1 MWIVI
6 ITFSQF
12 PIRPLLAQ
20 QSKLLNVVP
29 SVQQWNQS
37 EGVFQLRSSSRIVA
51 DPDCLDTL
59 SSDLEQFAHDLKAI
73 SGEELPVLSGRAG
86 PGDLHINLDLNK
98 PAVGSEAYSLEIGD
112 SVNLSANH
120 PAGAFYGLQTL
131 LQLFGQ
137 NLQIQRGKVLDYPRY
152 RERGIMVDIGRK
164 YFEIEYLEQ
173 MIRDLA
179 WKKMNFIHLHF
190 TDWHSFRLQSEL
202 FPGLAA
208 SQAYSKKDI
217 RRIQDFASKFHVM
230 VVPEIDLPAHATTIN
245 DYNPFLAFQCASMRS
260 ARWQGEEAN
269 QAGRAWILD
278 VTRREVRSWI
288 RALLDEW
295 IPLFDAPYF
304 HIGGDEWQYDKDK
317 LACPELMEAMRRE
330 GFEYP
335 GDLLVDWINET
346 NEQIK
351 SYGKITQIWNWWRFS
366 PSQRMQNQ
374 TSIQPARDIIINV
387 WNRPRLEEI
396 LEDGY
401 DVIITSEEGDEGL
414 YVTPFFGKKPGDYG
428 YFNSKVIYEEWR
440 PQESEQIRGFKVCL
454 WTDRVED
461 KPDEWFDQHIDLPKA
476 VLAERI
482 WGGPRDSS
490 IDGFRHRLAQ
500 VGEPPG
506 GLR

>member
-1 MWIVI
+1 
-6 ITFSQF
+6 
-12 PIRPLLAQ
+12 
-20 QSKLLNVVP
+20 
-29 SVQQWNQS
+29 
-37 EGVFQLRSSSRIVA
+37 
-51 DPDCLDTL
+51 
-59 SSDLEQFAHDLKAI
+59 
-73 SGEELPVLSGRAG
+73 
-86 PGDLHINLDLNK
+86 
-98 PAVGSEAYSLEIGD
+98 
-112 SVNLSANH
+112 
-120 PAGAFYGLQTL
+120 
-131 LQLFGQ
+131 
-137 NLQIQRGKVLDYPRY
+137 
-152 RERGIMVDIGRK
+152 
-164 YFEIEYLEQ
+164 
-173 MIRDLA
+173 
-179 WKKMNFIHLHF
+179 
-190 TDWHSFRLQSEL
+190 
-202 FPGLAA
+202 
-208 SQAYSKKDI
+208 
-217 RRIQDFASKFHVM
+217 M

-317 LACPELMEAMRRE
+317 FDCPEMMEATRNR

-335 GDLLVDWINET
+335 GDLLVEWINET

-351 SYGKITQIWNWWRFS
+351 SYGKTTQIWNWWRFS
-366 PSQRMQNQ
+366 PSERMQNQ

-396 LEDGY
+396 IEDGY

-414 YVTPFFGKKPGDYG
+414 YVTPFHGKKPGDYG
-428 YFNSKVIYEEWR
+428 YFNSKVIYENWR

-461 KPDEWFDQHIDLPKA
+461 KPDEWFDQYIDLPKA

-482 WGGPRDSS
+482 WGGPRNSS
-490 IDGFRHRLAQ
+490 VEEFESRLSE
-500 VGEPPG
+500 VGEAPG
-506 GLR
+506 RVD